1 VAPLRSHPSRTRRD
15 RCPGV
20 LRPWPASDGGLV
32 RVRLVGGRIS
42 STALVALSRV
52 AREYG
57 DGDLHLTARAN
68 LQLRALPLDRGT
80 LPESVVTAIED
91 TGLLPSRAHDLVRN
105 VLVSP
110 LTGISGGRADL
121 RPVAASLEAAL
132 LADPVLG
139 GLPGRFL
146 FTLDDGRGDLGDR
159 APDLGLVALDGRT
172 AQLRVGPAF
181 GQVVSLD
188 GSPHALAALAR
199 RFVTARGTGADAAW
213 HVAELASPLVPPLDP
228 DPRVPE
234 PGPPLAFGTHP
245 GAEHVAVP
253 DGVLTQALVTDLAAR
268 APELVVTPWRGV
280 VVPA

>member
-1 VAPLRSHPSRTRRD
+1 VAPLRTRPSRTRRD

-20 LRPWPASDGGLV
+20 LRPWPADDGGLV

-42 STALVALSRV
+42 STALVALSQV
-52 AREYG
+52 AEEYG

-68 LQLRALPLDRGT
+68 LQLRAVPLESGSLPT
-80 LPESVVTAIED
+80 PVVTAIED
-91 TGLLPSRAHDLVRN
+91 TGLLPSRSHDLARN

-121 RPVAASLEAAL
+121 RPVAASLDAAL
-132 LADPVLG
+132 LGDPGLG

-146 FTLDDGRGDLGDR
+146 FTLDDGRGDLLTR
-159 APDLGLVALDGRT
+159 EPDLGLIALDGRT
-172 AQLRVGPAF
+172 AQLRIGPAF
-181 GQVVSLD
+181 GPVISLD
-188 GSPHALAALAR
+188 ESSHALAALAR
-199 RFVTARGTGADAAW
+199 EFLDTRGTGADAPW
-213 HVAELASPLVPPLDP
+213 HVAELAAPLAPPLDP

-234 PGPPLAFGTHP
+234 PGPPLAFGSHP

-253 DGVLTQALVTDLAAR
+253 EGVLTPPLVADLAAR

-280 VVPA
+280 VVPT